1 MKKILS
7 NLQKIEDSILIVT
20 FVVMVLSSF
29 AQVVNRNITHSG
41 ISWFEELSRYCMVY
55 MALLAAEAGL
65 RDGTQISIT
74 AITDMFND
82 KTRKFI
88 LIIAK
93 IVVLVFAVVVFVTSF
108 ELIRIQLASGQ
119 SSPGLKLP
127 MVVPYMAL
135 PISFGIIVIVQA
147 GILIKMVME
156 AFSRK
161 GISGEVK

>member
-82 KTRKFI
+82 RIRKFI

-108 ELIRIQLASGQ
+108 ELIRIQLGSGQ

>member
-82 KTRKFI
+82 RIRKFI

-108 ELIRIQLASGQ
+108 ELIRIQLGSGQ

-127 MVVPYMAL
+127 MVFPYMAL
-135 PISFGIIVIVQA
+135 PISFGIIVLVQA

>member
-1 MKKILS
+1 M
-7 NLQKIEDSILIVT
+7 
-20 FVVMVLSSF
+20 VVSSF
-29 AQVVNRNITHSG
+29 AQVVNRNVTHSG

-82 KTRKFI
+82 KARRFI
-88 LIIAK
+88 LIVAK
-93 IVVLVFAVVVFVTSF
+93 IVVLVFAVIVFITSF

-135 PISFGIIVIVQA
+135 PISFGIIVVVQA
-147 GILIKMVME
+147 GILLKMIAD

-161 GISGEVK
+161 GISREEKK